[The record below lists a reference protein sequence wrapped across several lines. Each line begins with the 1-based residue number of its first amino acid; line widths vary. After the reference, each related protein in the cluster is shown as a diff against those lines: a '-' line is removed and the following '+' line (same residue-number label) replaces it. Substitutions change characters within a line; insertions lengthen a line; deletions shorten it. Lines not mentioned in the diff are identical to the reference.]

1 MLDPL
6 VSYYRGQ
13 TMPPKKREKILKED
27 NLYDSEE
34 LAELGIYDDEAER
47 DA

>member
-1 MLDPL
+1 
-6 VSYYRGQ
+6 
-13 TMPPKKREKILKED
+13 MPPKKRKKILKED

-34 LAELGIYDDEAER
+34 LAELGIYGDGEEER